1 MKRIIFILILLLF
14 AIWHVWSN
22 TIDNLPREPVIQTQ
36 VIEIPAVEYKREEV
50 KLIREKTE
58 LLYVIDWDTVKI
70 NYKWEDRSLRLL
82 WIDAPESNDYRY
94 WYIEEWGKEAKEYL
108 KSLLY
113 WNDVEIV
120 IDSEEDYYWRL
131 LWTIY
136 VDWVNINNKMVQD
149 WYALY
154 YK

>member
-1 MKRIIFILILLLF
+1 MKRIIFILILLF
-14 AIWHVWSN
+14 SIWHVWSN

-36 VIEIPAVEYKREEV
+36 VIETQVVEYKREEI
-50 KLIREKTE
+50 KPIREETE
-58 LLYVIDWDTVKI
+58 LLYVIDWDTIKI

-94 WYIEEWGKEAKEYL
+94 WYIEEWWEEAKEYL

-113 WNDVEIV
+113 WNDVEIF